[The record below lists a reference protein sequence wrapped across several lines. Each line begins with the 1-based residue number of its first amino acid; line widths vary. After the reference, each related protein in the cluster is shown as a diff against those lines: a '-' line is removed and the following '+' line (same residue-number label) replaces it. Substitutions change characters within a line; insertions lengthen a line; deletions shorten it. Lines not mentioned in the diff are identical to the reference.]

1 MNKQTYRLLFK
12 TIKQRLKAN
21 EKKFIQVIMPELM
34 PDKLESFKNVD
45 V

>member
-1 MNKQTYRLLFK
+1 MYKDFK

-21 EKKFIQVIMPELM
+21 GKKFIQVIMPELM
-34 PDKLESFKNVD
+34 PDKLKLFQHVD